1 MASFVSLDV
10 FCHPGGAIAGSLVPI
25 CCPRSPFL
33 ESVCHLFVRFRGQ
46 FDIHQFFHAP
56 GSNKEPKGFQSG
68 NMKSVMSPSES
79 VLQICYV
86 KCAHSS
92 QLMPREAR
100 HLRLVYIYIYIF
112 MYKWVPGLGGHIG
125 E

>member
-1 MASFVSLDV
+1 MSVTQAATLL
-10 FCHPGGAIAGSLVPI
+10 ALW
-25 CCPRSPFL
+25 CPFAAL
-33 ESVCHLFVRFRGQ
+33 GLHFWIRFRGQ

-86 KCAHSS
+86 ECAHSS
-92 QLMPREAR
+92 ELMPREAR
-100 HLRLVYIYIYIF
+100 HLRLVSI
-112 MYKWVPGLGGHIG
+112 
-125 E
+125 